1 MQNILEKKVDRL
13 NYLKGLIR
21 LSVCND
27 DISIEEKQFYLEAAA
42 NMELDEGDMAELD
55 KCWQSSGD
63 FPVTF
68 SSKKVSLFFL
78 QEAVQLCEIDGNYD
92 EIEKREIL
100 KVGNELGLSTGEIR
114 KIEAWVR
121 EGMEWKKRGE
131 QLLDE
136 LAEGGI

>member
-55 KCWQSSGD
+55 ECWQSSGD
-63 FPVTF
+63 FP
-68 SSKKVSLFFL
+68 
-78 QEAVQLCEIDGNYD
+78 D
-92 EIEKREIL
+92 
-100 KVGNELGLSTGEIR
+100 R
-114 KIEAWVR
+114 KSVV
-121 EGMEWKKRGE
+121 
-131 QLLDE
+131 
-136 LAEGGI
+136 